1 VGTAYRQVF
10 TPNFRNLVLVRYGL
24 GIRSLRTLFL
34 GTVSRPSIV
43 ALNLTPDDSGKGR
56 RWNVELKAAGGV
68 AVIGPL
74 AFLTKW
80 AQIPARRAIWAGNP
94 SEITSS

>member
-1 VGTAYRQVF
+1 
-10 TPNFRNLVLVRYGL
+10 
-24 GIRSLRTLFL
+24 
-34 GTVSRPSIV
+34 
-43 ALNLTPDDSGKGR
+43 
-56 RWNVELKAAGGV
+56 
-68 AVIGPL
+68 VIGPL